1 MLKHKAILQGI
12 LYIVPTPIGNLKDI
26 TFRAIE
32 VLKDVDFILAEDT
45 RQTKKLLQHYD
56 IDKQMYAHHKF
67 NEHETTKNVINK
79 LKAGENIA
87 LVSDGGTPAI
97 SDPGFFLARACIDEQ
112 IEVQTLPGAVALIP
126 ALVNSGLATDKFV
139 FEGFLPH
146 KKGRKTRLEFLAQDP
161 RTVIF
166 YESPHRIIKTLE
178 QIQEH
183 FGEERKVTVSR
194 ELTKKF
200 EETLRGTAQ
209 ELVSHFKQK
218 APKGEIVLVVEGKS
232 KEVKTKRNKY
242 K

>member
-1 MLKHKAILQGI
+1 MSGI
-12 LYIVPTPIGNLKDI
+12 LYIVPTPIGNLKDM
-26 TFRAIE
+26 TYRAVE
-32 VLKDVDFILAEDT
+32 VLKHVSLILAEDT
-45 RQTKKLLQHYD
+45 RQTKKLLQHFD
-56 IDKQMYAHHKF
+56 IEKQMHSHHKF
-67 NEHETTKNVINK
+67 NEHQTTENVINR
-79 LKAGENIA
+79 LQAGDDLA

-97 SDPGFFLARACIDEQ
+97 SDPGFFLARACIEAG

-146 KKGRKTRLEFLAQDP
+146 KKGRKTRLEFLAEDP

-178 QIQEH
+178 QIKQF
-183 FGEERKVTVSR
+183 FGDDRRISISR
-194 ELTKKF
+194 EITKKF

-209 ELVSHFKQK
+209 ELIAHFTNK
-218 APKGEIVLVVEGKS
+218 APKGEFVVVVEGKA
-232 KEVKTKRNKY
+232 KEVKEKKNKY